1 MTSVFAANHWKTIDA
16 DPKEN
21 QSKKQ
26 KLVDKK
32 LYNFLW
38 DVYTKTKKR
47 PEQFKSLS
55 EAVLKS
61 NFSQDKKIGEMV
73 LLKLV
78 TSNQFDSAFDFYK
91 KFNDVIYKS
100 GVFELLLMKHFIR
113 QDSKKTAKEQDMAV
127 FKELIGLMA
136 LKFEWEFT
144 FNIIFWA
151 HVINNN
157 MGYATNVFTND
168 LKGSLDMELL
178 ERLHKAAKLNP
189 PVLHSLK
196 PMYNIFYFK
205 PLLLREKKGL
215 KQEIER
221 ILNPKNKE

>member
-1 MTSVFAANHWKTIDA
+1 
-16 DPKEN
+16 
-21 QSKKQ
+21 
-26 KLVDKK
+26 
-32 LYNFLW
+32 
-38 DVYTKTKKR
+38 
-47 PEQFKSLS
+47 
-55 EAVLKS
+55 
-61 NFSQDKKIGEMV
+61 MV

-113 QDSKKTAKEQDMAV
+113 QDSKKTAKEEDMAV